1 MMAIF
6 KSPPCCFP
14 EGQLSTVPKIGT
26 RDNFNKRG
34 GVRAPTSKIDQ
45 AILSETHNN
54 FGHLVKWNGTL
65 NIQFVP
71 Q

>member
-6 KSPPCCFP
+6 TLL
-14 EGQLSTVPKIGT
+14 LSRGTVVNCVENFT
-26 RDNFNKRG
+26 RDNFNK
-34 GVRAPTSKIDQ
+34 RAPTSKIDQ

>member
-1 MMAIF
+1 MAIF

-14 EGQLSTVPKIGT
+14 EGQLSTVTKIGAW
-26 RDNFNKRG
+26 DNFNKSE
-34 GVRAPTSKIDQ
+34 RAPASKIDEV
-45 AILSETHNN
+45 ILSETHNN